1 VVVRTGRGGGEM
13 IMMPDDVGENNLNR
27 CSERAMGDTANGGE
41 FMVESAWWRLHGEEN
56 GMV

>member
-1 VVVRTGRGGGEM
+1 M